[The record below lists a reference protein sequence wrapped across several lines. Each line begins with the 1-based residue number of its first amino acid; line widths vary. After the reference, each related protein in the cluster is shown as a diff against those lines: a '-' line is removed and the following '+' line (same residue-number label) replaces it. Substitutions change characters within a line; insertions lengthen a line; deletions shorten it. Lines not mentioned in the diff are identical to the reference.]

1 MLAGIGLDVGSRR
14 LQEIYRPSTRIGHD
28 VVEVEV
34 QSRGLEEHSRRAS
47 LFPPRITRND
57 CRRRSR
63 SRRLAASDV
72 NSPADEKAAYKP
84 SGNTLRLALGP
95 QVSSS
100 THATPGTER
109 WEKKARFTSCT
120 NDLCIVFSE
129 RRMFGGTTAI
139 AESFP
144 KPDDRAGCP
153 DKRAQLPLACT
164 AFGVFLKP
172 GISLTAASRLTS
184 QRGLPIAAT
193 LAGNPSLTIGG

>member
-144 KPDDRAGCP
+144 KPDDKAGCRTNARSFHWP
-153 DKRAQLPLACT
+153 VPRSGSFSSREFPLRQPHVLPVSAACPSRRRW
-164 AFGVFLKP
+164 P
-172 GISLTAASRLTS
+172 G
-184 QRGLPIAAT
+184 T
-193 LAGNPSLTIGG
+193 LR